1 MSTTLI
7 DPAKLGRARAAS
19 ALLFYDEGMEI
30 VPVKHND
37 GPTSGTEAVLFEPH
51 VVEWSFEQKCFHVQ
65 GFAESLRCNLRSFL
79 ENRPT
84 SYMIVALC
92 RSHAE
97 ASAICDKLQAIR
109 DRREG
114 RHSSLAAIPSSK
126 LQPELPL
133 VYCVS
138 GVVHFPDSGHDYEAH
153 IERVRDDLEGW
164 IQHLEEKNWWTQA
177 QENALRC
184 LMEADRDERSHMG
197 GNDDEG

>member
-7 DPAKLGRARAAS
+7 DSAKLGRARAAS
-19 ALLFYDEGMEI
+19 ALLFYDEGLEI
-30 VPVKHND
+30 VPMKHNE
-37 GPTSGTEAVLFEPH
+37 GPSSGMDAMLYEPH

-97 ASAICDKLQAIR
+97 ACAICDKLQAIR
-109 DRREG
+109 DKREG
-114 RHSSLAAIPSSK
+114 RHALRDMPRSK

-138 GVVHFPDSGHDYEAH
+138 SVVHFPDSGHDYEAH
-153 IERVRDDLEGW
+153 IERLRDDLEGW
-164 IQHLEEKNWWTQA
+164 VEHLSEKNWWTTE
-177 QENALRC
+177 QENALRL
-184 LMEADRDERSHMG
+184 LMEHDANEFPDREG
-197 GNDDEG
+197 KDDEG